1 MKYFFLYLFI
11 ICGIAY
17 GKTDST
23 MWEHFFR
30 LGIVNVDSTNGGF
43 GYYRINRT
51 TLNTFRDL
59 RLFTYGL
66 NNNSFI
72 YLRYKSSNK
81 YLSQPKFY
89 RYTITSFRKNSRANV
104 NLQYQFDQGFGY
116 FIKDYSNGLINLE
129 LGHAFDT
136 SDYLNATRKTSYV
149 KTGIFWDHDTNY
161 FSSKFE
167 LEHFSQISEVI
178 ENKLSRNIYLFQ
190 LFFPLNNGI
199 YFNINYEKEDYIG
212 KNQTDAASI
221 TLAVEW
227 NGVFKK

>member
-1 MKYFFLYLFI
+1 MKKIILILSLFVFSSI
-11 ICGIAY
+11 KGQ
-17 GKTDST
+17 TDST
-23 MWEHFFR
+23 SWEHFIR

-43 GYYRINRT
+43 GYYRLNRT

-59 RLFTYGL
+59 RLFAYEL
-66 NNNSFI
+66 DNNSFI
-72 YLRYKSSNK
+72 YLRYKSSDK

-136 SDYLNATRKTSYV
+136 SDYLNATRKTSYI

-167 LEHFSQISEVI
+167 LENFSQISEVI
-178 ENKLSRNIYLFQ
+178 ENRLSRNIYLFQ
-190 LFFPLNNGI
+190 LFFPLNNKI
-199 YFNINYEKEDYIG
+199 FLNINFEKEDYIG

-221 TLAVEW
+221 ILAVVCK
-227 NGVFKK
+227 GIF